1 MESLVSREI
10 GKIAMLHPDE
20 VPPKYKEELDALM
33 QTLEAIHGPKALE
46 LVHFSSNLM
55 TLISMMVN
63 SSTLN
68 KGITREAM
76 GEVVDN
82 LLSDLIEKHVQA
94 LGLSTEVGKA
104 SVQTAQTMHGIIKQ
118 YEKEL
123 NKGRMK

>member
-1 MESLVSREI
+1 VSRDI
-10 GKIAMLHPDE
+10 GRISMLHPDE

-33 QTLEAIHGPKALE
+33 QTLEAIHGPKALS

-68 KGITREAM
+68 KGISRETM

-82 LLSDLIEKHVQA
+82 LLSELIEQHVRA
-94 LGLSTEVGKA
+94 LDLSNEVGKA
-104 SVQTAQTMHGIIKQ
+104 SVQTAQTMHSIIKQ

-123 NKGRMK
+123 NKGKMK